1 MPLYYLTDTSVDAQ
15 EDFEDYLD
23 YPDYPA
29 DQVQPSTTSWSYQDQ
44 QSWGFHWPEC
54 RSGRQSPV
62 DIDTSLVASTPYL
75 NLRFSRFHQPLF
87 GYSVRAEDRAIRLRT
102 AFKGPGPGITGTALR
117 WVPYQLGGMSWHW
130 GGHRG
135 AGSEHSFNYV
145 QYDGELQLHF
155 YSKKYGSLEVASLA
169 PGSKGDN
176 PRTSL
181 PQPVAIL
188 SVLFKEANE
197 PNPRLEPILEAIQ
210 VWARLTNHSS
220 SSSSTLES
228 SSSFEVPISEPI
240 VLSDLFPLPDPVTDQ
255 WKVFTYRGSLN
266 TPPCSE
272 VVQYFVLAEV
282 NAIGSEQVQKKY
294 FEFFE

>member
-1 MPLYYLTDTSVDAQ
+1 MLRRTLRITSTIPTIQLTKYNQ
-15 EDFEDYLD
+15 YDFMVL
-23 YPDYPA
+23 PGPA
-29 DQVQPSTTSWSYQDQ
+29 VL
-44 QSWGFHWPEC
+44 GLHWPEC

-75 NLRFSRFHQPLF
+75 NLRFNRFNQPLF
-87 GYSVRAEDRAIRLRT
+87 GYSVRAEDRAIRLRA

-117 WVPYQLGGMSWHW
+117 WVPYQLGAMSWHW

-155 YSKKYGSLEVASLA
+155 LQQKVRLPGGSLF
-169 PGSKGDN
+169 GS
-176 PRTSL
+176 R
-181 PQPVAIL
+181 
-188 SVLFKEANE
+188 EANE
-197 PNPRLEPILEAIQ
+197 PNPRLEQLLEAIQ

-220 SSSSTLES
+220 SSSSNLEPFS
-228 SSSFEVPISEPI
+228 SLEVPISEPI
-240 VLSDLFPLPDPVTDQ
+240 VLADLFPLPDPVTDQ
-255 WKVFTYRGSLN
+255 WKVFTYRGSLT

-282 NAIGSEQVQKKY
+282 NAIGSEQLSVFRSLRDPATGLSLGNNYRQTQPLNGRQISY
-294 FEFFE
+294 F